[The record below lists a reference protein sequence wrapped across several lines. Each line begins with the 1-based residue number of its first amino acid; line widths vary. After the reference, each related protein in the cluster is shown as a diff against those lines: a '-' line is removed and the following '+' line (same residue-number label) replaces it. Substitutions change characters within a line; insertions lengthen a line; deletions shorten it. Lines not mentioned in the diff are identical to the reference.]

1 MTSMQGTQQLMNQ
14 LEAHAVEHP
23 SAEEAAAAGVSE
35 RPGETDALHMMLRSP
50 IAHKNVTHKE
60 VDPALG
66 LTASGRARCVR
77 KIVKEKIYLQLGG
90 APRLSHKLREA
101 IEDKSPPPPATLP
114 VRSNLEQEQEQAR
127 FERMPLA
134 RPVAIWQANAQRVHG
149 RLQLDRC
156 LSHFPQICGRWPT
169 GCGR

>member
-149 RLQLDRC
+149 RLQLV
-156 LSHFPQICGRWPT
+156 ST
-169 GCGR
+169 AA